1 MFWHAFLL
9 FFLNFALN
17 YHKLTYVNMYE
28 HEGLQDMFF
37 IMLYGGSTMMAV
49 LAGLYLWLRSGNAV
63 NREME
68 SPKEL
73 RRWAA
78 AFLASVAASHVWW
91 AMLGTVWL
99 TDDRLTRNIIAIT
112 LDRISFI
119 PLMMCVLLRMLQD
132 RRRPLWPIA
141 IAMVPFIVVAIVS
154 IVTHNNSFE
163 WFVEG
168 YSLLLGLTFIIYYI
182 HVLRNYGRWLHDNF
196 ADLEHKEVW
205 QSLLLLACILLVY
218 VVYTTNEGALAIEY
232 LAQVLTLVIIGF
244 VVWRVEMLQS
254 LTVDE
259 TEIEDD
265 SEDLLISSLLV
276 QRCETPK
283 LYLQHDLTL
292 AQLAHAL
299 GSNRTYLGAYFA
311 AKGETYNAY
320 INRLRIDHCK
330 QLYHEALAKGNK
342 ITAQQLSR
350 QSGYHS
356 YTTFSTSFK
365 QRCGLTVT
373 AWMKEQQMSDAENKQ
388 IN

>member
-1 MFWHAFLL
+1 
-9 FFLNFALN
+9 
-17 YHKLTYVNMYE
+17 MYE
-28 HEGLQDMFF
+28 YEGLQDMFF
-37 IMLYGGSTMMAV
+37 IMLYGGVTMMAV

-73 RRWAA
+73 RCWAA

-91 AMLGTVWL
+91 ALLGTVWL
-99 TDDRLTRNIIAIT
+99 TDDRLIRNIVAIT
-112 LDRISFI
+112 LDRISFV

-132 RRRPLWPIA
+132 HRRPLWLIA
-141 IAMVPFIVVAIVS
+141 AAMLPFVGVAIVS

-182 HVLRNYGRWLHDNF
+182 HALRKYGRWLHDNF

-244 VVWRVEMLQS
+244 VVWRAETLQS

-265 SEDLLISSLLV
+265 CEDLLISSLLA

-292 AQLAHAL
+292 TQLAYAI
-299 GSNRTYLGAYFA
+299 GTNRTYLGAYFA

-330 QLYHEALAKGNK
+330 QLYHQTLAEGHNL
-342 ITAQQLSR
+342 TAQQLSQ
-350 QSGYHS
+350 QSGYRS
-356 YTTFSTSFK
+356 YTTFSTAFK
-365 QRCGLTVT
+365 QRTGLTFT
-373 AWMKEQQMSDAENKQ
+373 AWIREQQMSDAEN
-388 IN
+388 